1 MDRRKLLEQAL
12 RKHGIT
18 DPALLESYV
27 LGCDLNLPVTAQ
39 ALPPGAVLEIW
50 VRNGGVPGIYASPEG
65 EDPRTLGIR
74 IERRH
79 REVYRVRTSL
89 VIVRC
94 TAATFAEGTVD
105 EVGGAGGGTQY
116 ILPPDWKNAVERI
129 Q

>member
-1 MDRRKLLEQAL
+1 MDRRKLLEQAF
-12 RKHGIT
+12 RRHGIS
-18 DPALLESYV
+18 DPALLESYI
-27 LGCDLNLPVTAQ
+27 LGCDLARPVTEELLSA
-39 ALPPGAVLEIW
+39 GTVLDIW

-89 VIVRC
+89 AIVRC

-116 ILPPDWKNAVERI
+116 ILPPDWKNSVERI

>member
-12 RKHGIT
+12 RKHGIS
-18 DPALLESYV
+18 DPALLESYI
-27 LGCDLNLPVTAQ
+27 LGCDLTLPVTEQ
-39 ALPPGAVLEIW
+39 TLPPGAVLEIW

-89 VIVRC
+89 SIVRC

>member
-1 MDRRKLLEQAL
+1 MDRRKLLEQAF
-12 RKHGIT
+12 RKHGIS
-18 DPALLESYV
+18 DPALLESYI
-27 LGCDLNLPVTAQ
+27 LGCDLTLPVTEQ
-39 ALPPGAVLEIW
+39 TLPPGAVLDIS
-50 VRNGGVPGIYASPEG
+50 VRNGGVTGIYASPEG

-74 IERRH
+74 IEKRH
-79 REVYRVRTSL
+79 REVYRVRTPL
-89 VIVRC
+89 PIVRC